1 MIWNQY
7 KVVDLLKDIKKHYG
21 EEELYSTVEEVYL
34 NYAGV
39 GKDLDDT
46 QLGKIGIERMAEVLK
61 EYDCY
66 DEYENFFED
75 DYADG
80 GETDDLI
87 KKFKNSE
94 VIEIEYERWD
104 KNTNMV
110 ILSLRIFKDY
120 NGYNGEYITFEI
132 ESDYTGRA
140 DYYGVKSANYY
151 DNYGNKINF
160 SKKDAENLFHNIGIE
175 NKIPVE
181 QYISEKIEDN
191 IDIGRSE
198 REYADG
204 GETDTLRIEIEEDR
218 DGYEVNYQFDDYE
231 ITGVLEKYYTGRGND
246 YKFIPSYFADK
257 GSEDYYNDNW
267 EDVEDEIL
275 SVFHSKFKKGGQVKK
290 RKKYGE
296 GGSVEQGNL
305 EMMKNQAIQVKH
317 HADELIEALKQNP
330 RIDAWVVSL
339 MDRATQNLS
348 NITHYLDGELKHFAK
363 GGMMMKKGGK
373 IHYSYT
379 NAHGYMVYRDGKA
392 LESFK
397 TEEQAKRFIKRIE
410 RK

>member
-1 MIWNQY
+1 MVWNQY
-7 KVVDLLKDIKKHYG
+7 KVVELLKDIKKNYG
-21 EEELYSTVEEVYL
+21 EEDLYYAVEEVFISYS
-34 NYAGV
+34 NDNG
-39 GKDLDDT
+39 
-46 QLGKIGIERMAEVLK
+46 QLEQRGIDKIERVLK
-61 EYDCY
+61 NYDCY
-66 DEYENFFED
+66 EEYEHMFE
-75 DYADG
+75 
-80 GETDDLI
+80 
-87 KKFKNSE
+87 
-94 VIEIEYERWD
+94 
-104 KNTNMV
+104 
-110 ILSLRIFKDY
+110 
-120 NGYNGEYITFEI
+120 
-132 ESDYTGRA
+132 
-140 DYYGVKSANYY
+140 
-151 DNYGNKINF
+151 
-160 SKKDAENLFHNIGIE
+160 
-175 NKIPVE
+175 
-181 QYISEKIEDN
+181 ED
-191 IDIGRSE
+191 
-198 REYADG
+198 YADG

-257 GSEDYYNDNW
+257 SSEDYYNDNW

-290 RKKYGE
+290 RRKYGE